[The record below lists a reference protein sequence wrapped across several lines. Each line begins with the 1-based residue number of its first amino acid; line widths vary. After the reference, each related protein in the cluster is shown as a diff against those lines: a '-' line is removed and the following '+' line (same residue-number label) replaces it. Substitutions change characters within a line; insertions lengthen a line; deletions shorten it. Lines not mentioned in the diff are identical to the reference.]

1 MKYRGTRLYKLVQSG
16 RGSYTDLAE
25 KMAKYRKV
33 RKNSSDKP
41 YRIESLYQDDH
52 NITLSTLTA
61 LIKETGKPVDFFV
74 DFEPWEL
81 SSKASVSLH
90 DNIANKYATDE
101 ETERVNHLNEIIH
114 LKDELLK
121 EKERVISMKDTEIE
135 QLKKRVDDLL
145 LIAQGQNS
153 DIKR

>member
-16 RGSYTDLAE
+16 RGGYTDLAE
-25 KMAKYRKV
+25 KMKKYRKV

-41 YRIESLYQDDH
+41 YRIESLYQDGH

-61 LIKETGKPVDFFV
+61 LMKETGKPIDFFI

-81 SSKASVSLH
+81 SAEHAGLLRNNMFDNFAS
-90 DNIANKYATDE
+90 DE

-114 LKDELLK
+114 LKNELLK
-121 EKERVISMKDTEIE
+121 EKERVISMKDAEIE
-135 QLKKRVDDLL
+135 QWKKRIDDLL
-145 LIAQGQNS
+145 LIAHGQNS
-153 DIKR
+153 DIKK

>member
-41 YRIESLYQDDH
+41 YRIESLYLDDH

-81 SSKASVSLH
+81 SSKPSVSQY
-90 DNIANKYATDE
+90 DNLTDKYGTDE
-101 ETERVNHLNEIIH
+101 ETERVKHLNEIIH

-135 QLKKRVDDLL
+135 QLKKQVEDLL

-153 DIKR
+153 DIKQ

>member
-81 SSKASVSLH
+81 SSEHSVSLH

-101 ETERVNHLNEIIH
+101 ETERINHLNEIIH